1 MPTANINGF
10 QMNYR
15 VQGQGPTLVM
25 AHGLM
30 GSVATMA
37 VMGDCSDLLTDSF
50 TVINYDARGHG
61 ESGFT
66 TDPADYSWSN
76 LAEDMYQLLRHLG
89 VERAH
94 VGGGSMGAGT
104 SLVLALN
111 HPEMVEKLVLIAPP
125 PLGRQEFAPAV
136 TMLGGL
142 ATLIESLGLEKA
154 AEIAVQLYKQAAPQ
168 EMTPEE
174 VEWMKQWL
182 LGLNPESIVSAIRGV
197 VNGPDLPEERFGAI
211 KAPALIIAHPDDEI
225 HPLTSAQRLHDAVS
239 GSRLV
244 VAPERLYY
252 TLHREEMAQIV
263 RDFLRG

>member
-61 ESGFT
+61 GSGYT

-76 LAEDMYQLLRHLG
+76 LAEDMYQLLRHLS
-89 VERAH
+89 VERAY

-111 HPEMVEKLVLIAPP
+111 HPEMVEKLVLDSAAAVGPARSLP
-125 PLGRQEFAPAV
+125 PL
-136 TMLGGL
+136 
-142 ATLIESLGLEKA
+142 
-154 AEIAVQLYKQAAPQ
+154 
-168 EMTPEE
+168 
-174 VEWMKQWL
+174 
-182 LGLNPESIVSAIRGV
+182 
-197 VNGPDLPEERFGAI
+197 
-211 KAPALIIAHPDDEI
+211 
-225 HPLTSAQRLHDAVS
+225 
-239 GSRLV
+239 
-244 VAPERLYY
+244 
-252 TLHREEMAQIV
+252 
-263 RDFLRG
+263 